1 MDDDDNDSDG
11 DVHVIC
17 NGSNDDDMI
26 RISRRVKIDEE
37 SNACIAKWIRMA
49 LLGDGT

>member
-1 MDDDDNDSDG
+1 MTMIVMVMFMLYI
-11 DVHVIC
+11 VH
-17 NGSNDDDMI
+17 NGSNNDDMI

-37 SNACIAKWIRMA
+37 SNTCIAKWIRMA